1 MELYQSSDIKLLE
14 SNIDNILDKLHDK
27 RMALFGP
34 SADEISQITNIVH
47 GFIKDNKRKV
57 YGGYALNLYIKDKNP
72 NDAIYPDKII
82 PPPDIEFY
90 SPEPIKDLIELCN
103 ILFDKGFKYVVGKD
117 AIHKETYKL
126 TVNLIDYCD
135 ITYVP
140 KNIYNRMP
148 FKEIN
153 GFQLIEPSFMTID
166 YLRMLSDPINSYWRI
181 EKSFKRFILL
191 NKYYPLPIIK
201 KELKI
206 KQYDDSTIY
215 NLLDKTLDFLKNRQT
230 TIVIG
235 LYALNFYINQS
246 GVLTKGYK
254 KYVRLNKVPYYEIIS
269 TNFKEDTNNLINELK
284 KDVDI
289 NDIKVVEH
297 YPFFQFMGHSAHIYY
312 KDNLIAIVYH
322 HYNKCIPKQDIIFST
337 YDLDKYIKLDEQS
350 IIQIGTFSICL
361 LFALITMYHLRTD
374 NKKEEVEL
382 YRTICSQLIECRN
395 YFFRGNARLN
405 IFSNSYF
412 QDFSINCIG
421 STLSPERE
429 RQKIIESHR
438 QKGKRAYFKYDPS
451 EKKIEKDEIKYIFLN
466 SSGNPVINQKNLK
479 LIDNKD
485 SDNDKDNTE
494 IDDMESDDDTTD
506 T

>member
-14 SNIDNILDKLHDK
+14 NNIDNILDKLQDK

-34 SADEISQITNIVH
+34 SADEITQITKIVH
-47 GFIKDNKRKV
+47 DFIKNNKRKV

-72 NDAIYPDKII
+72 DDAIYSDKSI
-82 PPPDIEFY
+82 PPSDIEFY

-103 ILFDKGFKYVVGKD
+103 IIFDKGYKYIVGKD

-135 ITYVP
+135 ISYVP

-201 KELKI
+201 KELDI
-206 KQYDDSTIY
+206 KYNDDKNMSIIL
-215 NLLDKTLDFLKNRQT
+215 NKTLDFLKNRQT
-230 TIVIG
+230 TIVVG
-235 LYALNFYINQS
+235 LYTLNFYINQS
-246 GVLTKGYK
+246 GVLVKGYK
-254 KYVRLNKVPYYEIIS
+254 KYIRLNKVPYYEIIS
-269 TNFKEDTNNLINELK
+269 INFKEDTTNLINELK
-284 KDVDI
+284 KIVD
-289 NDIKVVEH
+289 NDDIKVIEH

-312 KDNLIAIVYH
+312 KDTLIAIIYH
-322 HYNKCIPKQDIIFST
+322 HYNKCLPKQDIVFST

-350 IIQIGTFSICL
+350 IIQIGTFSVCL
-361 LFALITMYHLRTD
+361 LFALTTMYHLRTD
-374 NKKEEVEL
+374 NKKDEVDL
-382 YRTICSQLIECRN
+382 YRAICSQLIECRN
-395 YFFRGNARLN
+395 YFFRGNSRLN

-429 RQKIIESHR
+429 RQKIYESHK
-438 QKGKRAYFKYDPS
+438 QKGKRAYFKYEPS
-451 EKKIEKDEIKYIFLN
+451 EKKIEKDDIKYIFLN
-466 SSGNPVINQKNLK
+466 SSGNPVINKKNLK
-479 LIDNKD
+479 LV
-485 SDNDKDNTE
+485 DKDNT
-494 IDDMESDDDTTD
+494 DNMESDDDTTD
-506 T
+506 ES